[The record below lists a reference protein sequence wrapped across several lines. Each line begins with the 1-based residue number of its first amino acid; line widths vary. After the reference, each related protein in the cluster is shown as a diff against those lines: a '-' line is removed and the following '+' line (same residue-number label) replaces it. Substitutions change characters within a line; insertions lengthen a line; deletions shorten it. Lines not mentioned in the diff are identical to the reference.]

1 MRVLKAL
8 KPSGFSYYTQPRFSY
23 YNKHAGSEAGEG
35 SFLRKINVK
44 IIPFFVADSLL
55 RTHLSFDAVM
65 LAG

>member
-23 YNKHAGSEAGEG
+23 YNKHAGSEAEEG
-35 SFLRKINVK
+35 FFLHKINVK
-44 IIPFFVADSLL
+44 IIPFLWLIL